1 MKFSFHWRRG
11 AQQARAF
18 ALIFALLLQ
27 TVLIPQAVQAAPALA
42 PNAPLSIADVASP
55 DVNCLFDA
63 DCTITAEDLTDHFT
77 PPAAAGDAFLQ
88 SRTWPIGEAGTPGEK
103 LYAYLYRIDLSK
115 ATGVTAQSCV
125 TSLKLDFGPITQL
138 DYNNDQ
144 QLDDLF
150 VVVKG
155 GLGNVRLA
163 SADLTGDALT
173 ILFDPV
179 VCVGSQR
186 GGGDSTFF
194 IGLAS
199 TEAPQTVPAQIQGTN
214 ALEQTLKARAPKRP
228 QVPLNGNIAYVLKG
242 DTATAADFK
251 ALLESYGFGVTLV
264 PLNAVLSTD
273 FSQFDLTLIA
283 DDTGYLSSWGDA
295 AGQVT
300 QIANH
305 SSVLGLGEG
314 GYSFFGQ
321 LTMKIGWPNGW
332 HNTTSSVIGYPT
344 LEYYQTPT
352 DLTAALGAALPLYSE
367 AVKEVGIHLPEPAT
381 GVTVLGTE
389 PTSKTHHPLIA
400 EDCHQLWGFSG
411 GPKQMT
417 KEGQLLFI
425 NAVVMALRQCQTAEQ
440 QCNELESPRQ
450 IPSPTLVN
458 FDDLG
463 DAVTIADHYVP
474 AHGLHFYSGDDTKVI
489 TYADREA
496 DPTKARS
503 TPNVATNNA
512 VSGTTSVNV
521 PLRFWFDQPKTH
533 VGFYMGNGETQ
544 EVMGTL
550 IAYDATGQIIC
561 VVRDPVPEPYQEF
574 LGVYDPAGRIAI
586 VELTYGET
594 LLSESIDDLY
604 FAPANREEEYPLPE
618 EPPFEVS
625 IPLTINVSSSTN
637 TNFVA
642 EFELPKAQLL
652 KIRGSDD
659 ITYTQFIL
667 PGVELYG
674 NTPGLPDVP
683 ITRRMLAAPR
693 GATVKLVG
701 MRVVNGKS
709 YLVDLWPAQPPA
721 VDLPMQ
727 QEEGELP
734 PETFQDPPFTKDA
747 EAYGKDALFPAEI
760 VSIEQMGQMR
770 DVDLVQ
776 LNIAGG
782 QYNPATKVLQL
793 FESVE
798 FEVVFEGGEGGF
810 LPEEILKNPF
820 ERSFDGIYA
829 QMLNHRAIFEFPIG
843 GIIAPPSCIGYEY
856 VIITHPDFRPAADAL
871 RNWKNSRGLSTVVR
885 ETGNDPGDAGTTA
898 TQIRNSIRSYYNN
911 CLVRP
916 SYVLLLGD
924 AEFIPP
930 FYRMTMYNDNAGT
943 DLDYSLMNDNDIMPD
958 LAYGRIPVDTLAD
971 AQIVINKIINYENLP
986 PFQRSFYSNVTIA
999 SYFQCCRPDVAQ
1011 DGTASRSFVE
1021 TSELIRNGLMNRG
1034 YTVERVYNT
1043 NTSYHNN
1050 PNESSFYNSATRST
1064 VPNRY
1069 YNGALLPADLRA
1081 SSGYAWNGNST
1092 NVVDAFN
1099 AGRFLMLHRGHGG
1112 PGGWGSPGFGTGSL
1126 GSLSN
1131 GNRTPVVYSIN
1142 CASGLFDNE
1151 TLNPA
1156 QQNWNYGTSVNGSYW
1171 AERLLRME
1179 GGAVG
1184 IIGDTRNS
1192 PTWAN
1197 SALARGL
1204 FDATFPNTVP
1214 NYGGA
1219 NTSYRRL
1226 GDILNYGKA
1235 YMVSQVGVAQT
1246 AGSVSSNAANTNV
1259 ILYHVFGDP
1268 SMKMWTSYPYIV
1280 VFPWYAYDILT
1291 ISPRQTHVQ
1300 YPINGATITALQ
1312 DGNPI
1317 GRADVVDGMA
1327 VIDFISDADPNLP
1340 IELSAIN
1347 PDGTGAELGTA
1358 DATGSVEP
1366 QSGGGVEHPP
1376 SKFKLT
1382 FGPGAVDVETNLFY
1396 NTMIT
1401 PSHSL
1406 GNGIIA
1412 LRSFSLD
1419 AFDEAESDGNP
1430 AQVTQFNQPFTMI
1443 LGYTDEELAAAGV
1456 DEASLR
1462 CQYLDESD
1470 GQWKPIN
1477 SQVDAENNLLTCST
1491 DHFTEF
1497 ALVAEA
1503 ATATSQT
1510 QLFLPLVT
1518 SQ

>member
-1 MKFSFHWRRG
+1 MKSSVQWRSA
-11 AQQARAF
+11 AQRVSAF
-18 ALIFALLLQ
+18 ALIFTMLLQ
-27 TVLIPQAVQAAPALA
+27 TILIPQAVHAAPALE
-42 PNAPLSIADVASP
+42 PNTTLGIVDVTPKVDCVFDQDCSIIV
-55 DVNCLFDA
+55 
-63 DCTITAEDLTDHFT
+63 EDLTDHFT
-77 PPAAAGDAFLQ
+77 PPAATGDAFLQ
-88 SRTWPIGEAGTPGEK
+88 SRTWPIGEAGTPGEN
-103 LYAYLYRIDLSK
+103 LYAYLYRIDLS
-115 ATGVTAQSCV
+115 AAVAVTAQSCV
-125 TSLKLDFGPITQL
+125 TSLKLDFGPISQL
-138 DYNNDQ
+138 DYNGDQ

-150 VVVKG
+150 VLTEG
-155 GLGNVRLA
+155 GLGYIA
-163 SADLTGDALT
+163 PSSADLTGDTLT
-173 ILFDPV
+173 IYFDPGI
-179 VCVGSQR
+179 CTGGRR
-186 GGGDSTFF
+186 GGGGNSFF

-199 TEAPQTVPAQIQGTN
+199 TEAPQPVVAELQGSN
-214 ALEQTLKARAPKRP
+214 GLEQTLKARAPKRP
-228 QVPLNGNIAYVLKG
+228 SAPLQGKIAYVYKD
-242 DTATAADFK
+242 DTGVAADFESF
-251 ALLESYGFGVTLV
+251 LESNGFDVTLV
-264 PLNAVLSTD
+264 PLSAVLSTD
-273 FSQFDLTLIA
+273 FSQYDLTLVA
-283 DDTGYLSSWGDA
+283 DDTGYLGDWGDA

-305 SSVLGLGEG
+305 NPVLGLGEG

-321 LTMKIGWPNGW
+321 LKLKIGWPHGW
-332 HNTTSSVIGYPT
+332 HKTNGSVMGYPT
-344 LEYYQTPT
+344 LEYYQTPN
-352 DLTAALGAALPLYSE
+352 DLTSALATALPVYLTP
-367 AVKEVGIHLPEPAT
+367 VNQVGIHLPEPEI

-389 PTSKTHHPLIA
+389 PLDNTHHPLIA
-400 EDCHQLWGFSG
+400 QDCYQLWGFSG
-411 GPKQMT
+411 SPKHMS

-425 NAVVMALRQCQTAEQ
+425 NAVMMAMGQCKTMEQ
-440 QCNELESPRQ
+440 QCSELESPRQ
-450 IPSPTLVN
+450 IPSSTLVN

-474 AHGLHFYSGDDTKVI
+474 THGLHFYNGDDTKVI
-489 TYADREA
+489 TYADRDA

-503 TPNVATNNA
+503 APNVATNNA
-512 VSGTTSVNV
+512 AAGMTSVNV

-533 VGFYMGNGETQ
+533 VGFYMGNGENQ
-544 EVMGTL
+544 NLIGTL

-561 VVRDPVPEPYQEF
+561 VVRDPVPEPYEEF
-574 LGVYDPAGRIAI
+574 LGIYDPAGRIAI
-586 VELTYGET
+586 VELNYGET
-594 LLSESIDDLY
+594 VLSEVIDDLY
-604 FAPANREEEYPLPE
+604 FAPPNTEITYPLPE

-625 IPLTINVSSSTN
+625 VPLTVNIGTSNN
-637 TNFVA
+637 TNFAA
-642 EFELPKAQLL
+642 EFELPEAQLL
-652 KIRGSDD
+652 KIRGSDG
-659 ITYTQFIL
+659 ISYTQFIL
-667 PGVELYG
+667 PGVEVYG

-683 ITRRMLAAPR
+683 MTRRMLAVPH

-701 MRVVNGKS
+701 LTVVNGDS
-709 YLVDLWPAQPPA
+709 YLVDLWPAQEPA
-721 VDLPMQ
+721 VDLPLS
-727 QEEGELP
+727 QEEEDELP
-734 PETFQDPPFTKDA
+734 PETFQDPPFVKDA
-747 EAYGKDALFPAEI
+747 KAYSTDALFPPEI
-760 VSIEQMGQMR
+760 ITIESMGQMR
-770 DVDLVQ
+770 DVELVQ

-782 QYNPATKVLQL
+782 QYNPATKMLQL
-793 FESVE
+793 FKSVK

-810 LPEEILKNPF
+810 LPEEIVKNPF

-829 QMLNHRAIFEFPIG
+829 QVLNHRALFEHVFKGPI
-843 GIIAPPSCIGYEY
+843 AQPVCLGYEY

-871 RNWKNSRGLSTVVR
+871 RDWKNSRGLSTVVR
-885 ETGNDPGDAGTTA
+885 ETGANAGAAGTTA
-898 TQIRNSIRSYYNN
+898 AQIRNTIRHYYNT

-943 DLDYSLMNDNDIMPD
+943 DLDYSLMNDADIMPD

-971 AQIVINKIINYENLP
+971 AQIVINKIINYEKVP
-986 PFQRSFYSNVTIA
+986 PAQASFYSNVTVA

-1021 TSELIRNGLMNRG
+1021 TAELIRNGLMNRG
-1034 YTVERVYNT
+1034 YTVERVYRT
-1043 NTSYHNN
+1043 DTSYHNN
-1050 PNESSFYNSATRST
+1050 PNEASFYNTATRSA

-1081 SSGYAWNGNST
+1081 SSGYAWDGNSN
-1092 NVVDAFN
+1092 NVVNAFN

-1112 PGGWGSPGFGTGSL
+1112 PRGWGSPSFGMNNLASL
-1126 GSLSN
+1126 TNSN
-1131 GNRTPVVYSIN
+1131 LTPVVYSIN

-1156 QQNWNYGTSVNGSYW
+1156 QQDWNYNTTVNGVYW

-1204 FDATFPNTVP
+1204 FDATFPNVVP
-1214 NYGGA
+1214 NYGS
-1219 NTSYRRL
+1219 NVSYRRL

-1235 YMVSQVGVAQT
+1235 YMVSQVGAAQT
-1246 AGSVSSNAANTNV
+1246 AGSVSQNQANTNL

-1268 SMKMWTSYPYIV
+1268 SMKMWTSYPYLV
-1280 VFPWYAYDILT
+1280 VFPWYVYDVLT
-1291 ISPRQTHVQ
+1291 VAPRQTHVK

-1317 GRADVVDGMA
+1317 GRAEVVDGIA
-1327 VIDFISDADPNLP
+1327 VIDFIGDADPNLP

-1358 DATGSVEP
+1358 DATGDVDPQTGGSVEH
-1366 QSGGGVEHPP
+1366 QE

-1382 FGPGAVDVETNLFY
+1382 FGPGAVDVATNLFY
-1396 NTMIT
+1396 NVLNS
-1401 PSHSL
+1401 PSRPL
-1406 GNGIIA
+1406 GEGLMA

-1430 AQVTQFNQPFTMI
+1430 AQVTQFSQPFTLV
-1443 LGYTDEELAAAGV
+1443 LGYSDEELAAAGV

-1477 SQVDAENNLLTCST
+1477 SQVDVENNTITCST
-1491 DHFTEF
+1491 DHFSEF
-1497 ALVAEA
+1497 AVVAEA
-1503 ATATSQT
+1503 AAATSQT
-1510 QLFLPLVT
+1510 QLFLPFVT
-1518 SQ
+1518 SN